1 MNPFA
6 FFKFVPLSVLQMLA
20 RFIAWVII
28 KNPNLSVM
36 RTIMTNLRLVYPDS
50 SAHKL
55 QLLTE
60 QIVLNQC
67 LSGVES
73 IKCWAMPPA
82 WSLQQIRQVH
92 NQSIL
97 TDALNNPKGMLAI
110 VPHLGTWEIMN
121 AWLNQFG
128 SPTIMYKPVKG
139 RLSNDFVLKG
149 RQRLN
154 ATLVPTDGQGVKA
167 IFKTLKQGGFS
178 IILPDHV
185 PEPSGGVIA
194 PFFGVDTLTSTLA
207 PKLASKTKCAL
218 VGLACIRR
226 KDGTGYDIHCYAMD
240 DPKLYERDAAIA
252 TTAMNKALEHIIN
265 ANFTHYVW
273 GYRRFKYLP
282 VVHNPYNLN
291 STELDLYIQQH
302 LRPTRALQQAHD
314 TPLPTA
320 MPDPSSPSV
329 TREDIR

>member
-1 MNPFA
+1 MNPFV

-226 KDGTGYDIHCYAMD
+226 ADGTGYDIHCYDMSD
-240 DPKLYERDAAIA
+240 SQLYDRDAAIA

-265 ANFTHYVW
+265 AHFTHYVW

-282 VVHNPYNLN
+282 VIHNPYKLDPA
-291 STELDLYIQQH
+291 ELKDYIQQH
-302 LRPTRALQQAHD
+302 IVPTRALQQAANAPLSAAISD
-314 TPLPTA
+314 TPAPSPTRQ
-320 MPDPSSPSV
+320 DD
-329 TREDIR
+329 R